1 METIARCEQYNPFHS
16 SAERTGCN
24 LCRKSCTRPSCI
36 EDSVGKPCKVKL
48 TTPVYSAMDRPI
60 NISTGLQLQNSY
72 QDTIIKNL
80 NRIGDHERCGM
91 NSRIINR
98 QMNHRFSYQ
107 DLQNTLRDILYEQ
120 DGAIQANIGFG
131 FILQNTVTKEFKYFF
146 DSRNH
151 MLYERPVTINC
162 EEDLF
167 QFTREVATFDLAK
180 KYYLDMTPSIWV
192 VAGFTNV
199 ELHVSSIKGRTSS
212 PIPVQLNVV
221 PAKGRKSN
229 GGQKFLFLIVGDDQT
244 NSSDDRM
251 DAGACLLQKSTLCS
265 HIEWCDNMSII

>member
-1 METIARCEQYNPFHS
+1 M
-16 SAERTGCN
+16 
-24 LCRKSCTRPSCI
+24 
-36 EDSVGKPCKVKL
+36 KL

-60 NISTGLQLQNSY
+60 NIPTDLQLQNSY

-98 QMNHRFSYQ
+98 QMNHRYSYQ
-107 DLQNTLRDILYEQ
+107 DLENTLRDILYEQ
-120 DGAIQANIGFG
+120 DSAIQANIGFG

-151 MLYERPVTINC
+151 LLYDRPVTIKC
-162 EEDLF
+162 EDDLF
-167 QFTREVATFDLAK
+167 HFTHEVATFDLAK

-199 ELHVSSIKGRTSS
+199 ELHVSSINSRTSS
-212 PIPVQLNVV
+212 PIPVHLSVV
-221 PAKGRKSN
+221 PAKDRKLN
-229 GGQKFLFLIVGDDQT
+229 GDQKFLFVIVGDDQA
-244 NSSDDRM
+244 NSSDDGM
-251 DAGACLLQKSTLCS
+251 DGAACS